1 MTKKLYDEKPYES
14 RFAAKVADIKKEK
27 GKTYVALDQTLFF
40 PEEGGQSP
48 DTGIL
53 AGFPVEDVQIKDGII
68 WHTLP
73 EEAELTVGQNVEG
86 EMDFSHRYDLMQQ
99 HSGEHLFS
107 GLVYRKFGYNNV
119 GFHLTEEIMTVDYS
133 GPLSE
138 EQLLELEKEAN
149 EAIWKNL
156 PIICEYP
163 SKEVLEK
170 TNYRC
175 KKEIDGAIRL
185 VTVTDVDIC
194 ACCAPHVRSTGEIG
208 MLALTGWENY
218 KGGIRIT
225 LCCGKRAL
233 AVLQENRSVVKD
245 SMKALSTKAE
255 EVVDSIGRLKEEIG
269 ALKMEK
275 GAALEE
281 MIALK
286 AAQIKAS
293 PVIVEFA
300 EGYDQNAQR
309 QYMNA
314 LSEKAEK
321 LAAVLVKTEDN
332 TYRYMMASTTL
343 DVKAL
348 QGKLKEEFAA
358 KGGGKPPMIQGT
370 LTGAPEEIRTYL
382 EKQE

>member
-14 RFAAKVADIKKEK
+14 RFAAQVADVKKEK
-27 GKTYVALDQTLFF
+27 GKTYVTLNQTLFF

-73 EEAELTVGQNVEG
+73 EDAEVKEGQQVEG
-86 EMDFSHRYDLMQQ
+86 EIDFSHRYDLMQH

-107 GLVYRKFGYNNV
+107 GLVYGKYGYNNV

-138 EQLLELEKEAN
+138 KQLLELEKEAN
-149 EAIWKNL
+149 QAIWKNL

-163 SKEVLEK
+163 SKEVLEQ
-170 TNYRC
+170 TDYRS

-185 VTVTDVDIC
+185 VTVKDVDIC
-194 ACCAPHVRSTGEIG
+194 ACCAPHVRSTGEVG
-208 MLALTGWENY
+208 MLTITGWENY

-225 LCCGKRAL
+225 LCCGKRSVA
-233 AVLQENRSVVKD
+233 AMQENRRVVKD
-245 SMKALSTKAE
+245 SMKSLSTKAE
-255 EVVDSIGRLKEEIG
+255 DVTAAIDRLKEEI
-269 ALKMEK
+269 ASLKMEK
-275 GAALEE
+275 GAILEE
-281 MIALK
+281 MITM
-286 AAQIKAS
+286 KAS
-293 PVIVEFA
+293 LLEAKPVIVEFV

-321 LAAVLVKTEDN
+321 LAAVLVKTGEN
-332 TYRYMMASTTL
+332 TYRYMMASTIL

-348 QGKLKEEFAA
+348 QGELKDKFEA

-370 LTGAPEEIRTYL
+370 LVGVPEKIAAFL
-382 EKQE
+382 ENC

>member
-14 RFAAKVADIKKEK
+14 RFAAQVADVKKEK
-27 GKTYVALDQTLFF
+27 GKTYVTLNQTLFF

-73 EEAELTVGQNVEG
+73 EDAEVKEGQQVEG
-86 EMDFSHRYDLMQQ
+86 EIDFSHRYDLMQH

-107 GLVYRKFGYNNV
+107 GLVYGKYGYNNV

-138 EQLLELEKEAN
+138 KQLLELEKEAN
-149 EAIWKNL
+149 QAIWKNL

-163 SKEVLEK
+163 SKEVLEQ
-170 TNYRC
+170 TEYRS

-185 VTVTDVDIC
+185 VTVKDVDIC
-194 ACCAPHVRSTGEIG
+194 ACCAPHVRSTGEVG
-208 MLALTGWENY
+208 MLTITGWENY

-225 LCCGKRAL
+225 LCCGKRAV
-233 AVLQENRSVVKD
+233 AAMQENRRVVKD
-245 SMKALSTKAE
+245 SMKSLSTKAE
-255 EVVDSIGRLKEEIG
+255 DVTAAIDRLKEEI
-269 ALKMEK
+269 ASLKIEK
-275 GAALEE
+275 GAILEE
-281 MIALK
+281 MITM
-286 AAQIKAS
+286 KAS
-293 PVIVEFA
+293 LLEAKPVIVEFV

-321 LAAVLVKTEDN
+321 LAAVLVKTGEN
-332 TYRYMMASTTL
+332 TYRYMMASTIL

-348 QGKLKEEFAA
+348 QEELKDKFEA

-370 LTGAPEEIRTYL
+370 LIGAPEEIRAYL
-382 EKQE
+382 EEQT